1 MCFEGFKVII
11 LMTRLDGL
19 KMPKLML
26 LKNQLSGRAATTAAH
41 ASQLR
46 SAARAGQLHTAA
58 IVPAF
63 AARWQQIPPNYV
75 NLKCDFFYK
84 VKVS

>member
-19 KMPKLML
+19 KMPKFML
-26 LKNQLSGRAATTAAH
+26 LKNQLSGRAATTAAR

-46 SAARAGQLHTAA
+46 SAARAGQLRTAA
-58 IVPAF
+58 RAQLIVSAF
-63 AARWQQIPPNYV
+63 AARWQ
-75 NLKCDFFYK
+75 
-84 VKVS
+84 